1 MHMETLILKTGP
13 ASASLLWVNLAS
25 KGPSIVSDQK
35 PSSTREAIHNGTAG
49 CPMTATRRYTL
60 AELLDQCDAQAPIPQ
75 GIKDWEAAPSA
86 GREVL

>member
-1 MHMETLILKTGP
+1 
-13 ASASLLWVNLAS
+13 
-25 KGPSIVSDQK
+25 
-35 PSSTREAIHNGTAG
+35 
-49 CPMTATRRYTL
+49 MTATRRYTL